1 MRGGDTAGLRAFN
14 ERLVIDTLLIQGPLS
29 KAEIAR
35 ATGLSGQAASVIVNS
50 LLSAGLLTR
59 GEKVRG
65 QIGQPSTPIGLNPEG
80 AFSLGAK
87 IGRRSVEAVL
97 VNMVGEVVAS
107 RSLGHAAPLPGVIA
121 TARTL
126 VSELRAELDPRLHD
140 RLVGLGV
147 AMPSDIHAWP
157 VELGL
162 GPADLD
168 GWRNLDVA
176 EALGDLLQPI
186 TVFNDATAA
195 CAAEMIAGDGIV
207 AGSTLYLYLG
217 TFIGAGVVLDG
228 KLFRGASAN
237 AGAIASMPTCRRASS
252 GQPAQLARSASIF
265 ALEQALEAAGLD
277 PVEALATGVD
287 TRAAGILEAWAEDAV
302 PDIARA
308 AVSALSVIDFEAI
321 VVDGLLPPSW
331 RRHLT
336 HRISAEIRQFDLRG
350 LAMPKIATGSIGPM
364 ARVLGAAL
372 LPLKARF
379 SPDTELLVRSQA
391 GSRSYRA
398 GELQAG

>member
-14 ERLVIDTLLIQGPLS
+14 ERLVIDTLLVQGALS

-50 LLSAGLLTR
+50 LLSNGLLTR
-59 GEKVRG
+59 REKVRG

-80 AFSLGAK
+80 AFSLGVK

-97 VNMVGEVVAS
+97 VNMLGEVVAS
-107 RSLGHAAPLPGVIA
+107 RRVGHAAPLPGVIE

-126 VSELRAELDPRLHD
+126 VTELLAELDPRLHD
-140 RLVGLGV
+140 RIVGLGI

-157 VELGL
+157 AELGL
-162 GPADLD
+162 GTADLD
-168 GWRNLDVA
+168 GWRSLDVSA
-176 EALGDLLQPI
+176 ALGDLLQPV
-186 TVFNDATAA
+186 TVVNDATAA
-195 CAAEMIAGDGIV
+195 CAAEMIAGDGIM
-207 AGSTLYLYLG
+207 ARHALYLYLG

-252 GQPAQLARSASIF
+252 GQPAQLVHSASIF
-265 ALEQALEAAGLD
+265 ALEQALETAGLD
-277 PVEALATGVD
+277 PVEALSTGGD
-287 TRAAGILEAWAEDAV
+287 PGAAEIIEGWIETAV

-308 AVSALSVIDFEAI
+308 TVCALSVIDFEAI
-321 VVDGLLPPSW
+321 VIDGLLPPSW
-331 RRHLT
+331 RRRLT

-350 LAMPKIATGSIGPM
+350 LGMPKVATGTIGQT

-379 SPDTELLVRSQA
+379 SPETDLLVRSNVGA
-391 GSRSYRA
+391 RSYLA
-398 GELQAG
+398 QELQPH